1 MSTAPAC
8 RIHSAVPDDVPEILA
23 MITELAEF
31 ELLSHE
37 AVATPADL
45 TAALFG
51 PRPYAEVL
59 MARSDDQVSGF
70 ALFFH
75 NYSTFK
81 GKPGI
86 YLEDLYVRPA
96 FRGMGHGKALLTR
109 IAQLAVE
116 RGCGRY
122 EWSVLDWNQ
131 TAIDF
136 YRGLGA
142 RPMNEWTVMRVDG
155 EALER
160 LGKKSG

>member
-1 MSTAPAC
+1 MSQANPC
-8 RIHSAVPDDVPEILA
+8 RIDPAVAEDVPEILA
-23 MITELAEF
+23 MVSELAEF

-59 MARSDDQVSGF
+59 MARSGRQVSGF

-96 FRGMGHGKALLTR
+96 FRGLGHGKALLTR

-136 YRGLGA
+136 YRSLGA

-155 EALER
+155 EALAS
-160 LGKKSG
+160 LGKRGE